1 MCYTVSYIVLA
12 RAASPSKCMAVPQCM
27 REHKSCYL
35 CKHSGMAALVEIA
48 LCLLHELSNQ
58 QHCRGGA
65 IPALDSKFLRHLMH
79 ALPMQV
85 RRQGRALE
93 QYGRQHRI
101 YVRSQSASRLDKV
114 NQAHISKRA
123 RCQTWNVTL

>member
-1 MCYTVSYIVLA
+1 MYIVLA
-12 RAASPSKCMAVPQCM
+12 RAASPSKCMAMPQCM

-65 IPALDSKFLRHLMH
+65 IPALESMLLRHSMH
-79 ALPMQV
+79 APPMQV
-85 RRQGRALE
+85 ARHGKALE
-93 QYGRQHRI
+93 QLERQHCR
-101 YVRSQSASRLDKV
+101 YVRR
-114 NQAHISKRA
+114 
-123 RCQTWNVTL
+123 